1 MANELVLTSRTGG
14 ALALTDSFGD
24 VIKPFVRDILIKESQ
39 LDGTVSVDDALAL
52 AKDVKRGDW
61 LTMRRV
67 MDASDAFKVAV
78 LNAAGETIGYVH
90 RLEKEIVARLMDA
103 GKKMKACVVSKSV
116 DGHWLDVRLG
126 IYLEDV

>member
-1 MANELVLTSRTGG
+1 
-14 ALALTDSFGD
+14 
-24 VIKPFVRDILIKESQ
+24 
-39 LDGTVSVDDALAL
+39 
-52 AKDVKRGDW
+52 
-61 LTMRRV
+61 